1 MLSLSERLPDLLCR
15 GLWCWTV
22 VPGDVVMV
30 SYGLRIDVVKSL
42 ELGETVL
49 RTNVSRIIVSGVVL
63 LVAFIVVSCVSIV
76 IGSEAVMLGD
86 IVLAIVVSRV
96 DVV

>member
-1 MLSLSERLPDLLCR
+1 M
-15 GLWCWTV
+15 

-30 SYGLRIDVVKSL
+30 SYGLRIAVVKSL

-76 IGSEAVMLGD
+76 IGSEAVLLGD